1 MPSTS
6 PSLPLDATHTPPS
19 LLLDATHTALAISK
33 CQAHRPPY
41 HLMPHTPPS
50 VSVNTKH
57 IALPTTRCQ
66 AHRPPYHSMQSTPP
80 SLPLDATHTS
90 PSLLQLLSCFR
101 CRWCRCAAAAAI
113 VVVVAV
119 LLMPLRCC
127 CRGMCCPST
136 QYVWVEA
143 ECVYEWM
150 PSICMSRCRVHV
162 WVDGGCMCEWMLS
175 VCVSA
180 WWMHV
185 WVDAECMCEWRDHIN
200 ALIYSI
206 SINSIAYI
214 INKIYMTSIRIASF
228 ILVQLQCSCMHPV
241 I

>member
-1 MPSTS
+1 MHVWVDAECMCECMVNACVSGCWVYVWVHGECMCEWRDHINALMY
-6 PSLPLDATHTPPS
+6 SLYQSIVS
-19 LLLDATHTALAISK
+19 LI
-33 CQAHRPPY
+33 
-41 HLMPHTPPS
+41 
-50 VSVNTKH
+50 
-57 IALPTTRCQ
+57 
-66 AHRPPYHSMQSTPP
+66 
-80 SLPLDATHTS
+80 
-90 PSLLQLLSCFR
+90 
-101 CRWCRCAAAAAI
+101 
-113 VVVVAV
+113 VAV

-136 QYVWVEA
+136 QHVWVEA

-150 PSICMSRCRVHV
+150 PSACVSGWWMHV
-162 WVDGGCMCEWMLS
+162 WVDAVYVWVDGECMCEWWADAECMCECMVNACVSGEWMLS